1 MFWKSWFADYLRDRG
16 RDPKKKWSVVGI
28 QELSFEDALNEL
40 ERIVMELES
49 SKLSLDESLK
59 LFERGIQLVRICN
72 SRIEKAERQIE
83 SLTGMVPE
91 DLFEE

>member
-1 MFWKSWFADYLRDRG
+1 M
-16 RDPKKKWSVVGI
+16 KWSVIGI

-49 SKLSLDESLK
+49 SKLSLDESLR

-83 SLTGMVPE
+83 SLTGMIPE